1 MLLPAGNDADDYRP
15 GGAIWDTLLASSPH
29 SELVDDFK
37 DMTHGWSVR
46 GDIAD
51 PQVERDVQKAVNHM
65 VGFFNKHAK

>member
-46 GDIAD
+46 GDVAD